1 MSFAGSPKS
10 RSGPICKISPIK
22 TLLQAAES
30 YEVHT
35 GDSAGM
41 SEKPYQK
48 PADGVILAFKDHA
61 TQPAS
66 GPAACEWAGTDLARF
81 AQDVVAL
88 NSRSQDTH
96 TAPRCQVAPLESMQ
110 KGLKIKKK
118 AAEEP
123 HTDATPVNLSRF
135 RKE

>member
-1 MSFAGSPKS
+1 
-10 RSGPICKISPIK
+10 
-22 TLLQAAES
+22 
-30 YEVHT
+30 
-35 GDSAGM
+35 M

-48 PADGVILAFKDHA
+48 PEHGIILAFKDHA
-61 TQPAS
+61 TQGTPGSA
-66 GPAACEWAGTDLARF
+66 GADWAGTDLARF

-96 TAPRCQVAPLESMQ
+96 TGPRCQVASLESMQ
-110 KGLKIKKK
+110 RGLRIKKK

-123 HTDATPVNLSRF
+123 SPDTPPVNLSRF